1 MNFLCENNVY
11 HKKLSVKNV
20 LLDHNFIAKIADLEF
35 STLKSWQTL
44 SSKEKQ
50 RTRQTL
56 TSDWEPHYYM
66 APEDLE
72 LDQKHGEKRAS
83 FSFGIVLW
91 ITCANQLPY
100 KDVPTVK
107 HLMNHVIDGGRP
119 SLHLLPEDTPM
130 ILKKMMQDCWQKE
143 DCERPSFRVMKEKL
157 DPYYKIEHEDKVPAF
172 VLKMQKQ
179 MESEGVSSLSHKI
192 QTLHLDSKDLS
203 HDRSAPIRNIPVVP
217 GNGFHQQ
224 NIQPAAIGES
234 EEDVCTRRKL
244 DAEKDYHKNGNPIDE
259 KVYDVYSSSQI
270 TSKIPLSQPEQ
281 SYRGT
286 RTPNHPPENV
296 PPPKSMSD
304 FALPKGVNMVTG
316 ASLGNTGF
324 PNVEKIIGNAMNMMS
339 APSNF
344 GTTVFNLNRAH
355 DIQIGCNNTMNVGK
369 PVKETGRIHAKP
381 YRRKLEDFPATSNHS
396 PFSKT
401 DGKILI
407 DELGTAWKQVARSL
421 DINDADIDTIQH
433 DFYKDGLKEMIYQM
447 IKLWKNRV
455 GNKEASVAAM
465 AKALHDCQEYNLLE
479 KLGNNS

>member
-1 MNFLCENNVY
+1 MVDVESMLLLNIFSSRFITSFSYLQSKNDTLKEEDRAMFRFKHPNVLALFGVMMATASQSSYYYGVEYSLVMEFMEYGDLLNCTVPWPMKVHIILGIISGMNFLCENNVY

-100 KDVPTVK
+100 KGVCVC
-107 HLMNHVIDGGRP
+107 VCVRVRACVRP
-119 SLHLLPEDTPM
+119 SVRPYPQIHRLNMYNTPM

-143 DCERPSFRVMKEKL
+143 DCERPSFRGTIDILLLM
-157 DPYYKIEHEDKVPAF
+157 I
-172 VLKMQKQ
+172 MQKAH
-179 MESEGVSSLSHKI
+179 V
-192 QTLHLDSKDLS
+192 
-203 HDRSAPIRNIPVVP
+203 
-217 GNGFHQQ
+217 
-224 NIQPAAIGES
+224 
-234 EEDVCTRRKL
+234 
-244 DAEKDYHKNGNPIDE
+244 IDH
-259 KVYDVYSSSQI
+259 S
-270 TSKIPLSQPEQ
+270 T
-281 SYRGT
+281 
-286 RTPNHPPENV
+286 
-296 PPPKSMSD
+296 PPKTQSQKQLIANACYDFRHQIINCCFMQERTGEEIENIHCTKDKLQIYDDQRTMYCTFSFSLALSD
-304 FALPKGVNMVTG
+304 VA
-316 ASLGNTGF
+316 A
-324 PNVEKIIGNAMNMMS
+324 
-339 APSNF
+339 
-344 GTTVFNLNRAH
+344 
-355 DIQIGCNNTMNVGK
+355 
-369 PVKETGRIHAKP
+369 
-381 YRRKLEDFPATSNHS
+381 NHS

-479 KLGNNS
+479 KLEWGENRSSQV